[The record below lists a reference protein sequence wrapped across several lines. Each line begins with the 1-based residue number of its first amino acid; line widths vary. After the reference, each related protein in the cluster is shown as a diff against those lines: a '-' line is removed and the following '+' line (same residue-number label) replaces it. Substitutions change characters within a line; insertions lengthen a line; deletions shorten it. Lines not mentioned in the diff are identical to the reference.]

1 VTIQAATNFTLR
13 TGEVARPRLCAFD
26 VRVTTAYNPAMSN
39 RISPRDIALTAVMI
53 ALVAVVTRFLI
64 VPVGAGY
71 FNFSD
76 MAIYFVAFTFGPW
89 IGFLAGGIGAAI
101 ADLSVGYAA
110 FAPLT
115 FLAHG
120 LQGLV
125 AGYLVRVL
133 PGSLLARMVAA
144 ALAGTATMA
153 GIYFV
158 GEYFGASFGWGGPA
172 QAVTELPFNLLQNL
186 AGAAVA
192 IPLSLLMR
200 RAYPPI
206 VRYTARPQG

>member
-1 VTIQAATNFTLR
+1 MN
-13 TGEVARPRLCAFD
+13 
-26 VRVTTAYNPAMSN
+26 N

-101 ADLSVGYAA
+101 ADLSAGYAA

-120 LQGLV
+120 LQGLI
-125 AGYLVRVL
+125 AGYLVRSL
-133 PGSLLARMVAA
+133 PGTLPVRMVVA

-153 GIYFV
+153 GIYFL

>member
-1 VTIQAATNFTLR
+1 
-13 TGEVARPRLCAFD
+13 
-26 VRVTTAYNPAMSN
+26 MSN
-39 RISPRDIALTAVMI
+39 RFSPRDIALTAVMI

-101 ADLSVGYAA
+101 ADLSAGYAA

-120 LQGLV
+120 LQGLA
-125 AGYLVRVL
+125 AGYLVRSL
-133 PGSLLARMVAA
+133 PGSLPARMAIA
-144 ALAGTATMA
+144 ALAGTVTMA
-153 GIYFV
+153 GIYFL
-158 GEYFGASFGWGGPA
+158 GEFFGASFGWGGPA
-172 QAVTELPFNLLQNL
+172 QAVTELPFNLLQNVV
-186 AGAAVA
+186 GAAVA

-206 VRYTARPQG
+206 VRYTARPRG

>member
-1 VTIQAATNFTLR
+1 MKT
-13 TGEVARPRLCAFD
+13 
-26 VRVTTAYNPAMSN
+26 N

-76 MAIYFVAFTFGPW
+76 MAVYFVAFTFGPW

-101 ADLSVGYAA
+101 ADLSAGYAA

-120 LQGLV
+120 LQGLA
-125 AGYLVRVL
+125 AGYLVRAL
-133 PGSLLARMVAA
+133 PGALPTRMIVAA
-144 ALAGTATMA
+144 VAGTLVMA
-153 GIYFV
+153 GIYFL
-158 GEYFGASFGWGGPA
+158 GEFFGANLGWGGPA
-172 QAVTELPFNLLQNL
+172 QAVTELPFNLLQNVV
-186 AGAAVA
+186 GAAVA

-206 VRYTARPQG
+206 ARYTARPQG

>member
-1 VTIQAATNFTLR
+1 MKTNLI
-13 TGEVARPRLCAFD
+13 A
-26 VRVTTAYNPAMSN
+26 
-39 RISPRDIALTAVMI
+39 PRDIALTAVMI

-64 VPVGAGY
+64 MPVGAGY

-76 MAIYFVAFTFGPW
+76 MAVYFVAFTFGPW

-101 ADLSVGYAA
+101 ADLSAGYAV

-120 LQGLV
+120 LQGLA
-125 AGYLVRVL
+125 AGYLVRAL
-133 PGSLLARMVAA
+133 PGALPTRMIVAA
-144 ALAGTATMA
+144 FAGTFVMA
-153 GIYFV
+153 GVYFL
-158 GEYFGASFGWGGPA
+158 GEYFGANFGWGGPA
-172 QAVTELPFNLLQNL
+172 QAVTELPFNLLQNVV
-186 AGAAVA
+186 GAAVA

-206 VRYTARPQG
+206 ARYTARPQG

>member
-1 VTIQAATNFTLR
+1 MKTN
-13 TGEVARPRLCAFD
+13 
-26 VRVTTAYNPAMSN
+26 RV
-39 RISPRDIALTAVMI
+39 SPRDIALTAVMI

-76 MAIYFVAFTFGPW
+76 MAVYFVAFTFGPW
-89 IGFLAGGIGAAI
+89 IGFLAGGLGAAI
-101 ADLSVGYAA
+101 ADLSAGYAA

-125 AGYLVRVL
+125 AGYLVRSL
-133 PGSLLARMVAA
+133 PGALPTRMVVAA
-144 ALAGTATMA
+144 VAGTATMA
-153 GIYFV
+153 GIYFL

-172 QAVTELPFNLLQNL
+172 QAVTELPFNLLQNVV
-186 AGAAVA
+186 GAAVA

-206 VRYTARPQG
+206 ARYTVRPQG

>member
-1 VTIQAATNFTLR
+1 MN
-13 TGEVARPRLCAFD
+13 
-26 VRVTTAYNPAMSN
+26 N

-53 ALVAVVTRFLI
+53 ALVAVVTRSSP
-64 VPVGAGY
+64 VPVGAGAGY

-101 ADLSVGYAA
+101 ADVSLGYAA

-115 FLAHG
+115 FVAHG
-120 LQGLV
+120 LQGFA
-125 AGYLVRVL
+125 AGYLVRTL
-133 PGSLLARMVAA
+133 PGSLPTRMIVGACV
-144 ALAGTATMA
+144 GTVIMV
-153 GIYFV
+153 GIYFL
-158 GEYFGASFGWGGPA
+158 GEYYGERLGWGGPA
-172 QAVTELPFNLLQNL
+172 QAIPELPFNVLQNVI
-186 AGAAVA
+186 GAAVA

>member
-1 VTIQAATNFTLR
+1 MN
-13 TGEVARPRLCAFD
+13 
-26 VRVTTAYNPAMSN
+26 N

-101 ADLSVGYAA
+101 ADLSAGYAA

-125 AGYLVRVL
+125 AGYLVRIL
-133 PGSLLARMVAA
+133 PGSLPARMVGA

-153 GIYFV
+153 GIYFL

-186 AGAAVA
+186 LGAAVA

>member
-1 VTIQAATNFTLR
+1 MKT
-13 TGEVARPRLCAFD
+13 
-26 VRVTTAYNPAMSN
+26 S

-64 VPVGAGY
+64 VPIGAGY

-76 MAIYFVAFTFGPW
+76 MAVYFVAFTFGPW

-101 ADLSVGYAA
+101 ADLSAGYAA

-125 AGYLVRVL
+125 AGYLVRASC
-133 PGSLLARMVAA
+133 PARWSHA
-144 ALAGTATMA
+144 
-153 GIYFV
+153 
-158 GEYFGASFGWGGPA
+158 
-172 QAVTELPFNLLQNL
+172 
-186 AGAAVA
+186 
-192 IPLSLLMR
+192 
-200 RAYPPI
+200 
-206 VRYTARPQG
+206 

>member
-1 VTIQAATNFTLR
+1 MTK
-13 TGEVARPRLCAFD
+13 
-26 VRVTTAYNPAMSN
+26 RVT
-39 RISPRDIALTAVMI
+39 PRDIALTAVMI

-76 MAIYFVAFTFGPW
+76 AAVYFVSFTFGPW
-89 IGFLAGGIGAAI
+89 IGLLAGGIGAAI
-101 ADLSVGYAA
+101 ADLSAGFAA

-125 AGYLVRVL
+125 AGYLVRKL
-133 PGSLLARMVAA
+133 PGAPITRMIVAA
-144 ALAGTATMA
+144 IGGTLTMA
-153 GIYFV
+153 SIYFF
-158 GEYFGASFGWGGPA
+158 GEYLGAGIGWGGPA
-172 QAVTELPFNLLQNL
+172 QAITELPFNVLQNVV
-186 AGAAVA
+186 GALVA
-192 IPLSLLMR
+192 IPLSLLVR

-206 VRYTARPQG
+206 ARYTDGP